1 MLATSALPPRFALWS
16 WIGVALAVALTWSRP
31 AAAEEEDTGDKA
43 TARQLFH
50 QAGEAMS
57 AGDYAQAADLYARSN
72 ALYPA
77 PTAAL
82 GEARALVQVGR
93 LLDASERYHAL
104 VDSEL
109 PEDASD
115 AFKEAVVSARR
126 ERKLVM
132 GRLPSLLIT
141 LEGDAEVSLDGKP
154 LPPAALGVKR
164 LVDPGEHHI
173 RAVAGERVVFE
184 RTVTVAES
192 AVLEVPIRIATD
204 EAPTP
209 PLPPRPLHDAPDD
222 VDEGASDGGAQR
234 TAGFVLLGIGA
245 AGLVVWGATGIVY
258 LGDRSTIDREC
269 DARKLCSQEGLD
281 AVNRGKTVG
290 LVNTVSLFAGL
301 AVAATGLTLVLT
313 AASETTVALTPL
325 LAPSTAALGAGGLG
339 AAGLG
344 AAGLGA
350 AGLGVAGHF

>member
-104 VDSEL
+104 VNSEL

-192 AVLEVPIRIATD
+192 AVLEVPIRIAAD
-204 EAPTP
+204 EAPP

-222 VDEGASDGGAQR
+222 VDEGASDGSAQR

-281 AVNRGKTVG
+281 AVNRGKTIG

-301 AVAATGLTLVLT
+301 AVAATGLTVVLT
-313 AASETTVALTPL
+313 APSDTTVAFTPL
-325 LAPSTAALGAGGLG
+325 LSPAITGLG
-339 AAGLG
+339 S
-344 AAGLGA
+344 